1 MTVALPFAPRLRPL
15 LLFAGLAL
23 AIVATERIIVTRPV
37 FYQHAALPAAV
48 VFDLL
53 VVVPAL
59 FYWLVVRRYG
69 LPISTVGAAVGAC
82 LALAYWLLPASRQQ
96 PLRALA
102 FLPALLEGAAL
113 LAAAARAR
121 RLWRA
126 YRAARPRLGRGPSL
140 GAALEQVLGVPGVL
154 LVAEANMLRYA
165 ALGWWAPPEE
175 CPAHASFSGHRESG
189 FVALMATAGLL
200 TLVETA
206 AAHLVVGH
214 WHPVA
219 ANWLTLLSGY
229 TVLLLVAHAHAVRLR
244 PLLLGPQA
252 LVVRVGFAWEVAVP
266 RAAVAATAIRG
277 APSPAADTLNAAKV
291 LLASP
296 NVLLTFAA
304 PVVVA
309 GPYGTRRTVRRV
321 ALYLD
326 RPQEFLGAL
335 AGGAAA
341 QSSGRPAAA

>member
-1 MTVALPFAPRLRPL
+1 MTLALPVAPRLRPL

-23 AIVATERIIVTRPV
+23 AIVATEHAIATRAV
-37 FYQHAALPAAV
+37 FYQYPALPAAV
-48 VFDLL
+48 VFDVL

-69 LPISTVGAAVGAC
+69 LPLSTVGAAVGAC

-126 YRAARPRLGRGPSL
+126 YRAARRHLSWGPSL
-140 GAALEQVLGVPGVL
+140 GRALEQGLGLPGVF
-154 LVAEANMLRYA
+154 LVAETNMLRYA
-165 ALGWWAPPEE
+165 VLGWWAPVEAR
-175 CPAHASFSGHRESG
+175 PAHAAFSGHRTSG
-189 FVALMATAGLL
+189 FVALMATAGFL
-200 TLVETA
+200 TLIETA
-206 AAHLVVGH
+206 AAHLAVGH
-214 WHPVA
+214 WHPAA
-219 ANWLTLLSGY
+219 ANWLTLASGY
-229 TVLLLVAHAHAVRLR
+229 TLLLLVAHTHAVRLC
-244 PLLLGPQA
+244 PLLLGPRA

-266 RAAVAATAIRG
+266 RGAVVATAIRE
-277 APSPAADTLNAAKV
+277 APAPAPDTLNAAKV

-309 GPYGTRRTVRRV
+309 GPYGTRRTVRRL

-326 RPQEFLGAL
+326 QPQALLGAL
-335 AGGAAA
+335 AGGAGA
-341 QSSGRPAAA
+341 

>member
-1 MTVALPFAPRLRPL
+1 MTVAFPVAPRLRPL
-15 LLFAGLAL
+15 LLFAGLVL
-23 AIVATERIIVTRPV
+23 AIVATEHAVTTRPI
-37 FYQHAALPAAV
+37 FFQHPALPAAV

-59 FYWLVVRRYG
+59 FYWLVVRRYA
-69 LPISTVGAAVGAC
+69 LPLSTVGAAVGVC
-82 LALAYWLLPASRQQ
+82 LALAFWLLPASRQQ

-121 RLWRA
+121 CLWRA
-126 YRAARPRLGRGPSL
+126 YSAARLQLGRGSSL
-140 GAALEQVLGVPGVL
+140 ALALEQVLGQAGVF
-154 LVAEANMLRYA
+154 LVAEINMLRYA
-165 ALGWWAPPEE
+165 VLGWWAPVAAH
-175 CPAHASFSGHRESG
+175 PAYAAFSGHRESG
-189 FVALMATAGLL
+189 FVALMATVGLL
-200 TLVETA
+200 TLVETT

-214 WHPVA
+214 WYPAA
-219 ANWLTLLSGY
+219 ANWLTFLSLY
-229 TVLLLVAHAHAVRLR
+229 TVLLLVAHTHAVRLC

-252 LVVRVGFAWEVAVP
+252 LVVRVGFVWQVAVS
-266 RAAVAATAIRG
+266 RAAVVATAIRE
-277 APSPAADTLNAAKV
+277 APASTPDTLDAAKV

-309 GPYGTRRTVRRV
+309 GPYGTRRTVRRL

-326 RPQEFLGAL
+326 QPQEFLGVL
-335 AGGAAA
+335 ASGAAA
-341 QSSGRPAAA
+341 